1 MENQP
6 FDILVINET
15 RLDNSI
21 PDSLIHLPGYSLSRF
36 DRNRNGGG
44 VCAYIRSSINFRRRT
59 SLESDN
65 LELLALEIN
74 KPNSKPFL
82 VYCWY
87 RPPHSPVECFDL
99 FEQLVNKAES
109 YYTDIYITGDLN
121 CYLLSDSGE
130 HHTMRLVSL
139 MENYQLSQVINKPTR
154 ITGTSSTLIDLF
166 ITNNPDSIVNSGVCT
181 LSISDHNLVYA
192 VRKIGIPRKNPKYV
206 ETRNFKHFKA
216 NSFKI
221 DLINAQWPVINRI
234 SCVNEA
240 WGKWKSVF
248 LNILNNHAPKRIIRV
263 RNKPAPRLNSKVRQ
277 LMLNRDYLKKKAV
290 KTGLQNDW
298 LSFKKV
304 KNRVNYAI
312 RREKASFYRN
322 KLNANH
328 GNPKSTWKTLNDLM
342 GKKSAITEISEIQ
355 GSSSETLTNA
365 KDIADH
371 LNKHF
376 TQIGPD
382 LANKIPATSV
392 NAEDYLRR
400 ELSVFEFSEIDPS
413 RVLNLLLKVDIASAT
428 GLDQISNKVLR
439 LAAPIIYRQLTD
451 LFNLSVRSGVF
462 PVDWKLAKV
471 SPIYK
476 TGERIDPN
484 NYRPI
489 SVLSTIA
496 RIFEKVIYKQFY
508 DYLSR
513 KNILDPRQSGFRSLH
528 STVTALLDLTNQWCF
543 NIDRG
548 LINGVLFLDLKK
560 AFDTVDHNL
569 LLIKLEY
576 VGVRGQTLEWFKSY
590 LSNRSQVVFINGVL
604 SEHEQIKCGVPQG
617 SILGPLLFLIY
628 INDLSS
634 IIDIATTRMYADD
647 TNLTFTACNIP
658 ELQEQMSVDIQ
669 CLKNWLIANKLT
681 LNVIKTEYML
691 VGSRQRIAT
700 MTYEHVSK
708 RNFFE
713 QS

>member
-1 MENQP
+1 
-6 FDILVINET
+6 
-15 RLDNSI
+15 
-21 PDSLIHLPGYSLSRF
+21 
-36 DRNRNGGG
+36 
-44 VCAYIRSSINFRRRT
+44 
-59 SLESDN
+59 
-65 LELLALEIN
+65 
-74 KPNSKPFL
+74 
-82 VYCWY
+82 
-87 RPPHSPVECFDL
+87 
-99 FEQLVNKAES
+99 
-109 YYTDIYITGDLN
+109 
-121 CYLLSDSGE
+121 
-130 HHTMRLVSL
+130 
-139 MENYQLSQVINKPTR
+139 
-154 ITGTSSTLIDLF
+154 
-166 ITNNPDSIVNSGVCT
+166 
-181 LSISDHNLVYA
+181 
-192 VRKIGIPRKNPKYV
+192 
-206 ETRNFKHFKA
+206 
-216 NSFKI
+216 
-221 DLINAQWPVINRI
+221 
-234 SCVNEA
+234 
-240 WGKWKSVF
+240 
-248 LNILNNHAPKRIIRV
+248 
-263 RNKPAPRLNSKVRQ
+263 
-277 LMLNRDYLKKKAV
+277 MLNRDYLKKKAV

-700 MTYEHVSK
+700 MTENMNTFLNGISLNRVNCSKCLGVEIDEFLTWETHIASVSK
-708 RNFFE
+708 KVSSGISIMRKVKPFIPISSLLNIYQSIVEPYFDYCSIVWNGIGDNLADKLQKLQNRAARVITGADYLTPTNEILNKLGWSNLKERRNKQKALMMFKIVNGMTPR
-713 QS
+713 

>member
-1 MENQP
+1 
-6 FDILVINET
+6 
-15 RLDNSI
+15 
-21 PDSLIHLPGYSLSRF
+21 
-36 DRNRNGGG
+36 
-44 VCAYIRSSINFRRRT
+44 
-59 SLESDN
+59 
-65 LELLALEIN
+65 
-74 KPNSKPFL
+74 
-82 VYCWY
+82 
-87 RPPHSPVECFDL
+87 
-99 FEQLVNKAES
+99 
-109 YYTDIYITGDLN
+109 
-121 CYLLSDSGE
+121 
-130 HHTMRLVSL
+130 
-139 MENYQLSQVINKPTR
+139 
-154 ITGTSSTLIDLF
+154 
-166 ITNNPDSIVNSGVCT
+166 
-181 LSISDHNLVYA
+181 
-192 VRKIGIPRKNPKYV
+192 
-206 ETRNFKHFKA
+206 
-216 NSFKI
+216 
-221 DLINAQWPVINRI
+221 
-234 SCVNEA
+234 
-240 WGKWKSVF
+240 
-248 LNILNNHAPKRIIRV
+248 
-263 RNKPAPRLNSKVRQ
+263 
-277 LMLNRDYLKKKAV
+277 MLNRDYLKKKAV

-312 RREKASFYRN
+312 RHEKASFYRN

-376 TQIGPD
+376 TQIGPA
-382 LANKIPATSV
+382 LANKIPSTPV

-400 ELSVFEFSEIDPS
+400 EPSVFEFSEIDPS
-413 RVLNLLLKVDIASAT
+413 RVLNLLLKVDIARAT
-428 GLDQISNKVLR
+428 GLDQISNKVLK

-496 RIFEKVIYKQFY
+496 RIFEKVMYEQFY

-560 AFDTVDHNL
+560 A
-569 LLIKLEY
+569 
-576 VGVRGQTLEWFKSY
+576 
-590 LSNRSQVVFINGVL
+590 
-604 SEHEQIKCGVPQG
+604 
-617 SILGPLLFLIY
+617 
-628 INDLSS
+628 
-634 IIDIATTRMYADD
+634 
-647 TNLTFTACNIP
+647 
-658 ELQEQMSVDIQ
+658 
-669 CLKNWLIANKLT
+669 
-681 LNVIKTEYML
+681 LN
-691 VGSRQRIAT
+691 
-700 MTYEHVSK
+700 
-708 RNFFE
+708 
-713 QS
+713 